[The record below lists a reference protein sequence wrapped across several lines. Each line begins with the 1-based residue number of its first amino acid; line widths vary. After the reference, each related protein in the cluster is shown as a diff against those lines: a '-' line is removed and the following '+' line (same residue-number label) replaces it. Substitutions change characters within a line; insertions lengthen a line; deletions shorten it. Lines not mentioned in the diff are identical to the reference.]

1 MQNGWIVPSQRRTEA
16 VQNYNVTAYEYN
28 RIVKQMGLGG
38 VPTGDPDHMT
48 IADLSQATLT
58 LKALITEAL
67 QKGTNPCVI

>member
-16 VQNYNVTAYEYN
+16 VQNYNVTAYEY
-28 RIVKQMGLGG
+28 KQMGLGG

-48 IADLSQATLT
+48 IADLSLATLT